1 MEIPLFPLPNLVLF
15 PNVILPL
22 YIFEERYKQM
32 INRCIDSGDVFGLV
46 LLRQGAQEETE
57 QTIHR
62 VGTTARVV
70 RTERLEGGRMN
81 ILCQGDS
88 RFRVVRFTRKTPFW
102 MADVSFIEDESET
115 DDVLKPLQDEVASL
129 YAKAYQL
136 GVQLG
141 LFEETELRLP
151 GFPVEL
157 SFLVSYVLDIEA
169 EQKQTLLELK
179 STAQRLRDLIT
190 HVDDAIRKLE
200 KQITYKQIVNK
211 VRGNGDLGK
220 PGTGAG

>member
-22 YIFEERYKQM
+22 HIFEERYKQM
-32 INRCIDSGDVFGLV
+32 INGCIDTDDVFGLV

-62 VGTTARVV
+62 VGTTARIV

-81 ILCQGDS
+81 ILCQGEA
-88 RFRVVRFTRKTPFW
+88 RFRVLRFTRRTPFW
-102 MADVSFIEDESET
+102 MADIDFIEDENES
-115 DDVLKPLQDEVASL
+115 DDALKPLQDEVASL
-129 YAKAYQL
+129 YAKALEL

-141 LFEETELRLP
+141 LFESAEPRLP
-151 GFPVEL
+151 ESPVDL
-157 SFLVSYVLDIEA
+157 SFMVSYVLDIEA
-169 EQKQTLLELK
+169 EQKQNLLELK
-179 STAQRLRDLIT
+179 STEQRLRELVT
-190 HVDDAIRKLE
+190 FVDDAIRKLE
-200 KQITYKQIVNK
+200 KQIAYKQIVHK

-220 PGTGAG
+220 PGAH